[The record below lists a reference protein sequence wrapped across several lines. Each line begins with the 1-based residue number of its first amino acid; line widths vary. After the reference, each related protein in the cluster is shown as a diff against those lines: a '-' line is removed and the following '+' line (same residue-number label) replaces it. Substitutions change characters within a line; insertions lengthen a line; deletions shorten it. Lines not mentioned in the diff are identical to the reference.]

1 VFNMTMQTSQVELLG
16 ITKNDVQEIFENAL
30 KDFKESKTRII
41 YLDCSYLYSFHLDD
55 FPEVRKFNLLG
66 RYYANRLR
74 DLERKIRL
82 RQKVDLI
89 EYEIAKAD
97 NSRYCLEW
105 HRCLEYWVDDKY
117 VVLGGKKFKPIAIS
131 RSFDRVVNEGMEML
145 AKCIIGGGDTTFN
158 FRAIGDGAIS
168 AASPSDVELVNEI
181 DRIDVNDKPEGGSL
195 SRDGSTIYSVSNHSK
210 TVETPANNEF
220 TECGIFNSS
229 DLVTDKMLDH
239 SVFDDPVPH
248 TQNVDAPGSTTVIYM
263 CSA

>member
-1 VFNMTMQTSQVELLG
+1 VFNMQQVELLE
-16 ITKNDVQEIFENAL
+16 ITDVQDILNKAAHDTQTPKVIL
-30 KDFKESKTRII
+30 IGAA
-41 YLDCSYLYSFHLDD
+41 YLYTFYLDD
-55 FPEVRKFNLLG
+55 FEYVKKFNILG
-66 RYYANRLR
+66 RYDIKAVKQWHVC
-74 DLERKIRL
+74 LERWCND
-82 RQKVDLI
+82 QTVT
-89 EYEIAKAD
+89 
-97 NSRYCLEW
+97 
-105 HRCLEYWVDDKY
+105 
-117 VVLGGKKFKPIAIS
+117 LGGRTFKPLAIDS
-131 RSFDRVVNEGMEML
+131 NFKRVTNEGMEML

-168 AASPSDVELVNEI
+168 AASPSDIELVNEI
-181 DRIDVNDKPEGGSL
+181 DRIDVNDNPEGGSL
-195 SRDGSTIYSVSNHSK
+195 SRDGSTIYSVGNHSK